1 MDYDS
6 LRDGYDSAKAYDT
19 QVEMENTYYEYSIAI
34 EGIEATR
41 DGRSKRDIDKE
52 YTMLAKECLKE
63 ECKHLRW
70 EILRLGD
77 GAMVKYLP
85 IVTTNKL
92 YQEVKSY
99 INLI

>member
-1 MDYDS
+1 MDYSS
-6 LRDGYDSAKAYDT
+6 LRDGYDSAMAYDL
-19 QVEMENTYYEYSIAI
+19 QEEMMLTYYEYLIAI
-34 EGIEATR
+34 EGIETSR

-52 YTMLAKECLKE
+52 LAMLAKECLKE

-77 GAMVKYLP
+77 GAMVKTLP
-85 IVTTNKL
+85 QATIEEL